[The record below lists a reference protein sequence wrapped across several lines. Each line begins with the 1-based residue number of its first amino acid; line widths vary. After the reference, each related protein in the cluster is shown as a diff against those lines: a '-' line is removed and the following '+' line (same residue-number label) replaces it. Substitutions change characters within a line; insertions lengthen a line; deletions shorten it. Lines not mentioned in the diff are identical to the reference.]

1 MSLDVQSLLVV
12 MMINM
17 IALSI
22 AIPVIMGWRV
32 SPAARWAQCAMVMQ
46 TIGWSSLVV
55 SRAWAGLEMALSVLA
70 MVGLATGMAMLWQSM
85 RGWLGP
91 RPGGRLVWLLAL
103 AMPLGYALGY
113 GNYPLRAG
121 WSNIGLALQIG
132 LVCVALLWPA
142 PQASRRWRLIM
153 AASLAAVAVVTTWRG
168 VLGAFYTDLY
178 PTLRTPHPVN
188 LAAMLL
194 SNLTVVINAVGM
206 LVAWREEAERALQT
220 LARTDP
226 LTGLLNRRALE
237 QAAAALIA
245 QARRHGDPLCLLLI
259 DLDGFKA
266 INDRHGHAAGDRALR
281 TVADLVQGTLRPGDL
296 AARWGGE
303 EFCLLLARSGA
314 EAGAAFDARL
324 RAALAER
331 SGPALGFAL
340 DFSTGLSV
348 LDDDDDDLVADDL
361 QNLLQRADAALYRAK
376 DAGRGRLVAAGAR
389 ADAPPDSG
397 PADQPPRQPA

>member
-1 MSLDVQSLLVV
+1 
-12 MMINM
+12 
-17 IALSI
+17 
-22 AIPVIMGWRV
+22 
-32 SPAARWAQCAMVMQ
+32 
-46 TIGWSSLVV
+46 
-55 SRAWAGLEMALSVLA
+55 
-70 MVGLATGMAMLWQSM
+70 MVGLCLGMAMLWQSM
-85 RGWLGP
+85 HGWLGP
-91 RPGGRLVWLLAL
+91 RPGRRLVWAL
-103 AMPLGYALGY
+103 AVLTPLGYGLGFAH
-113 GNYPLRAG
+113 YPFRVG
-121 WSNIGLALQIG
+121 WANTGLALQMAT
-132 LVCVALLWPA
+132 VCVAVLWPA
-142 PQASRRWRLIM
+142 PQASRGWRLIM
-153 AASLAAVAVVTTWRG
+153 VASLGALAVATAWRG
-168 VLGAFYTDLY
+168 VLGAFFTPLY
-178 PTLRTPHPVN
+178 PSLRAPHPVN
-188 LAAMLL
+188 IAAALL
-194 SNLTVVINAVGM
+194 SNLTVVLNAVGL
-206 LVAWREEAERALQT
+206 LVAWREEAERALHR
-220 LARTDP
+220 LARTDG

-237 QAAAALIA
+237 QSAGALIA